1 VVAGGGN
8 DGPPYRESVRLWFW
22 ADRHFNDLDGAV
34 TLAGGRLTDLD
45 ARSFLNVA
53 WAQLVEGSTAEGV
66 ETTRTLMRMKFEYE
80 MSPVEQKRA
89 EAFRRTL
96 LAGGTGGV
104 KELAGK
110 MMGARR

>member
-1 VVAGGGN
+1 
-8 DGPPYRESVRLWFW
+8 
-22 ADRHFNDLDGAV
+22 
-34 TLAGGRLTDLD
+34 
-45 ARSFLNVA
+45 
-53 WAQLVEGSTAEGV
+53 
-66 ETTRTLMRMKFEYE
+66 MRMKFEYE